1 MKKES
6 VQPYV
11 MQLVRHAEPSVL
23 ENTSLP
29 RRSVIRTWYSPVCG
43 ATMRI
48 SKADAPIPFPMLI
61 SEPSLGTGLKN
72 TSRA

>member
-1 MKKES
+1 MSGVPVSGLVALLRGSDEQMKKEL

-29 RRSVIRTWYSPVCG
+29 RRSVSQTW
-43 ATMRI
+43 
-48 SKADAPIPFPMLI
+48 
-61 SEPSLGTGLKN
+61 
-72 TSRA
+72 